1 MTRTTITHTL
11 ATVAIFAV
19 TLSAADAADDNT
31 FLAASR
37 SGDVAQVQSLL
48 ADGANVNATDAS
60 GNTALHFA
68 AAFGFS
74 EIAQTLVAAGADVD
88 ARGRIDNT
96 PLHLAAQEGH
106 SDVAAL
112 LIDNGADVYA
122 ANEFGGT
129 AVAFA
134 SGWGHFDI
142 ADQVERASQP
152 TVPVSPLV
160 WFVIATAIG
169 AAFVG
174 FAVVSTSRSSSTVRV
189 SHLRAVVAR
198 TSAATLSRI
207 NATFHTPFRSN
218 SMTRNTQDLREFG
231 LIHGLTAAL
240 VVVVFLVGAMSES
253 QRGASSIP
261 TPVSLSETY

>member
-19 TLSAADAADDNT
+19 TLSAADAADNNT

-48 ADGANVNATDAS
+48 ADGADVNATDAS

-74 EIAQTLVAAGADVD
+74 DIALTLVAAGADVD

-112 LIDNGADVYA
+112 LIDNGADVNA

-129 AVAFA
+129 AIAFA

-142 ADQVERASQP
+142 ADQVEQASP
-152 TVPVSPLV
+152 PVAPVGPSV
-160 WFVIATAIG
+160 WFVVIA
-169 AAFVG
+169 AAATIFVG
-174 FAVVSTSRSSSTVRV
+174 FAFISTRRNSISTY
-189 SHLRAVVAR
+189 
-198 TSAATLSRI
+198 
-207 NATFHTPFRSN
+207 TFSNPLRSN
-218 SMTRNTQDLREFG
+218 AMTRIRQDLSEFG
-231 LIHGLTAAL
+231 LIHGLTVAL
-240 VVVVFLVGAMSES
+240 VVVVFLVGAMSEL
-253 QRGASSIP
+253 QRGALSSG
-261 TPVSLSETY
+261 TPVSYSTPY